1 VIRSHDGGRTWGRPI
16 YTGMRIQSPYVV
28 RGLSNAPLL
37 AGDHL
42 QVEVKV
48 EELDSSSITFPP
60 VGLRAKRVQEGLLLQ
75 VPFAEL
81 ERDSDAD
88 GLTDLAEERLVTDPQ
103 SPDTDGDGLPD
114 GNDSLPQVP
123 WTAVMD
129 DSARALDA
137 VLARITHMKSM
148 AIIHEIPAAGEKS
161 DDIMVRA
168 RRATLTGKRT
178 AFFVADRQD
187 FRSLLTTRRA
197 VVLTTA
203 ELALAEKKF
212 GRIFAYRL
220 PLFVLDHDQRR
231 GFVVWDAS
239 WVGGALKLRRSGAKW
254 EIESVSDWIT

>member
-1 VIRSHDGGRTWGRPI
+1 
-16 YTGMRIQSPYVV
+16 
-28 RGLSNAPLL
+28 
-37 AGDHL
+37 
-42 QVEVKV
+42 
-48 EELDSSSITFPP
+48 
-60 VGLRAKRVQEGLLLQ
+60 
-75 VPFAEL
+75 
-81 ERDSDAD
+81 
-88 GLTDLAEERLVTDPQ
+88 
-103 SPDTDGDGLPD
+103 
-114 GNDSLPQVP
+114 
-123 WTAVMD
+123 MD

-148 AIIHEIPAAGEKS
+148 VIIHEIPAAEEKS
-161 DDIMVRA
+161 DDIMARA
-168 RRATLTGKRT
+168 RRATLTGERT
-178 AFFVADRQD
+178 AFFVGDRQD